1 VFGDGKTAVRGGAG
15 MLYDIATLGFSLFQT
30 NLVPPFGAQSSTAFA
45 NNGPTTG
52 PKYQLVLPL
61 NNQFPPS
68 TAPPALNGIQ
78 WNIQQP
84 TLFQYNLAIDR
95 QLPGNMSLTVAY
107 AGSRGIH
114 LIQTS
119 EGNPTIPQ
127 GVISNGACVA
137 RPAGQGPS
145 YSLSDCWLGNDP
157 RINRAWGSDQLTDS
171 GGDSWYNALQVLL
184 NRRLTKGLQ
193 AQASYTYGRVIDDLQ
208 GQAGGETSTTPIY
221 PEYVQDIA
229 LERGPATFDLTHNFR
244 FTGIYKLPAYNSQKG
259 LLGTTLSGWQIT
271 GVLTL
276 ESGYPFTPSLQTN
289 FSKSGSS
296 GGSNVVDHPNLAPGF
311 TYYSIDHGVTP
322 APCTVATGS
331 TTKIIPAGTA
341 LATQQ
346 LYFDPCGFQ
355 LPIAGSLGN
364 VGRNSIYGPGLNNVD
379 FSIIKDTPLKFRE
392 GAALEF
398 RAEFFD
404 IANHPNFAAPGITG
418 SNVAGIALGTS
429 NTPPLS
435 AGVLSGT
442 TSPGSASTTTAA
454 REIQLALKLLF

>member
-1 VFGDGKTAVRGGAG
+1 MALPANLTFNLGLRYEFTNTVTEVNGHGASFRNIATDAAPTVGPPFKNPSLHNFSPRLGFAWDVFGDGKTAVHGGAG

-229 LERGPATFDLTHNFR
+229 LSAVR
-244 FTGIYKLPAYNSQKG
+244 LP
-259 LLGTTLSGWQIT
+259 
-271 GVLTL
+271 
-276 ESGYPFTPSLQTN
+276 
-289 FSKSGSS
+289 
-296 GGSNVVDHPNLAPGF
+296 
-311 TYYSIDHGVTP
+311 SI
-322 APCTVATGS
+322 
-331 TTKIIPAGTA
+331 
-341 LATQQ
+341 
-346 LYFDPCGFQ
+346 
-355 LPIAGSLGN
+355 
-364 VGRNSIYGPGLNNVD
+364 
-379 FSIIKDTPLKFRE
+379 
-392 GAALEF
+392 
-398 RAEFFD
+398 
-404 IANHPNFAAPGITG
+404 
-418 SNVAGIALGTS
+418 
-429 NTPPLS
+429 
-435 AGVLSGT
+435 
-442 TSPGSASTTTAA
+442 
-454 REIQLALKLLF
+454 